1 MKGSLLLV
9 FLFLF
14 FASCK
19 KSEIKVP
26 SYNEGELTIVADESF
41 KSVTEALAEG
51 YMISYPK
58 TKLKV
63 VTQKED
69 LAFLDLLNG
78 KAKIIVMSRDLS
90 KNEKEAFKNKVD
102 LELLPARFAVD
113 AVVFIVPK
121 NSSIEKISLDEI
133 RQGLES
139 DEKRFIFDGTNSSNL
154 NFVAQ
159 KLGKAPS
166 DLKFN
171 IITGNENV
179 VQQLSKYPDKIG
191 VISLNTISRPYGKEA
206 TFLRSMI
213 KVLPVEDK
221 GRLFE
226 PNIENLRE
234 MKYPFSRVLYF
245 LTSEANFN
253 LANGF
258 IRFSCTQLG
267 QMIVQKEG
275 LQKYNLYQREVQ
287 MR

>member
-1 MKGSLLLV
+1 MKASLLLTA
-9 FLFLF
+9 LFLF
-14 FASCK
+14 FAGCK
-19 KSEIKVP
+19 KSEIKTP
-26 SYNEGELTIVADESF
+26 SYNEGDLTIVTDESF

-51 YMISYPK
+51 YMISYPE

-90 KNEKEAFKNKVD
+90 EKEKEAFKNKID

-121 NSSIEKISLDEI
+121 SSKIEKLSMDQIN
-133 RQGLES
+133 QGLES
-139 DEKRFIFDGTNSSNL
+139 DEKPFIFDGTNSSNL
-154 NFVAQ
+154 NFIAQ
-159 KLGKAPS
+159 KLGKSPS

-171 IITGNENV
+171 IISGNENV
-179 VQQLSKYPDKIG
+179 AKQLSRHPDKIG
-191 VISLNTISRPYGKEA
+191 VISLNTISRPYGKDA
-206 TFLRSMI
+206 TSLRSMI
-213 KVLPVEDK
+213 RILPVEDK
-221 GRLFE
+221 GQLYE

-258 IRFSCTQLG
+258 IRYSCTQLG

>member
-1 MKGSLLLV
+1 MKASLLLTA
-9 FLFLF
+9 LFLF
-14 FASCK
+14 FAGCK
-19 KSEIKVP
+19 KSEIKTP
-26 SYNEGELTIVADESF
+26 SYNEGELTIVTDESF

-51 YMISYPK
+51 YMISYPE

-90 KNEKEAFKNKVD
+90 EKEKEAFKNKID

-121 NSSIEKISLDEI
+121 SSKIEKLSMDQIN
-133 RQGLES
+133 QGLES
-139 DEKRFIFDGTNSSNL
+139 DEKPFIFDGTNSSNL
-154 NFVAQ
+154 NFIAQ
-159 KLGKAPS
+159 KLGKSPS

-171 IITGNENV
+171 IISGNENV
-179 VQQLSKYPDKIG
+179 AKQLSRHPDKIG
-191 VISLNTISRPYGKEA
+191 VISLNTISRPYGKDA
-206 TFLRSMI
+206 TSLRSMI
-213 KVLPVEDK
+213 RILPVEDK
-221 GRLFE
+221 GQLYE

-258 IRFSCTQLG
+258 IRYSCTQLG

>member
-1 MKGSLLLV
+1 MKASLLLTA
-9 FLFLF
+9 LFLF
-14 FASCK
+14 FAGCK
-19 KSEIKVP
+19 KSEFKTP
-26 SYNEGELTIVADESF
+26 SYNEGDLTIVTDESF

-51 YMISYPK
+51 YMISYPE

-90 KNEKEAFKNKVD
+90 EKEKEAFKNKID

-121 NSSIEKISLDEI
+121 SSKIEKLSMDQIN
-133 RQGLES
+133 QGLES
-139 DEKRFIFDGTNSSNL
+139 DEKPFIFDGTNSSNL
-154 NFVAQ
+154 NFIAQ
-159 KLGKAPS
+159 KLGKSPS

-171 IITGNENV
+171 IISGNENV
-179 VQQLSKYPDKIG
+179 AKQLSRHPDKIG
-191 VISLNTISRPYGKEA
+191 VISLNTISRPYGKDA
-206 TFLRSMI
+206 TSLRSMI
-213 KVLPVEDK
+213 RILPVEDK
-221 GRLFE
+221 GQLYE

-258 IRFSCTQLG
+258 IRYSCTQLG

>member
-1 MKGSLLLV
+1 MKASLLLTA
-9 FLFLF
+9 LFLF
-14 FASCK
+14 FAGCQ
-19 KSEIKVP
+19 KSEIKTP
-26 SYNEGELTIVADESF
+26 SYNEGELTIVTDESF

-51 YMISYPK
+51 YMISYPE

-90 KNEKEAFKNKVD
+90 EKEKEAFKNKID

-121 NSSIEKISLDEI
+121 SSKIEKLSMDQIN
-133 RQGLES
+133 QGLES
-139 DEKRFIFDGTNSSNL
+139 DEKPFIFDGTNSSNL
-154 NFVAQ
+154 NFIAQ
-159 KLGKAPS
+159 KLGKSPS

-171 IITGNENV
+171 IISGNENV
-179 VQQLSKYPDKIG
+179 AKQLSRHPDKIG
-191 VISLNTISRPYGKEA
+191 VISLNTISRPYGKDA
-206 TFLRSMI
+206 TSLRSMI
-213 KVLPVEDK
+213 RILPVEDK
-221 GRLFE
+221 GQLYE

-258 IRFSCTQLG
+258 IRYSCTQLG